1 MSETQ
6 ETNLDEAEAPLAPAS
21 SASSDAASVTST
33 TASVKKSDVIRPSSL
48 PKPSGLKPPS
58 KIGRLCSNAAPK
70 PAVPMSPR
78 TGKFQNCL
86 FCLY

>member
-1 MSETQ
+1 MSESQ
-6 ETNLDEAEAPLAPAS
+6 ETMLDEPEALPAPAS
-21 SASSDAASVTST
+21 SDAESVTST
-33 TASVKKSDVIRPSSL
+33 TPSVKKADIVRPSSL

-78 TGKFQNCL
+78 TGKFKLFYFQNKS
-86 FCLY
+86 